1 LKPQQQ
7 AERQKVVVLRSQSS
21 VQVAPEVINRDFLM
35 QLRRAVLQ
43 QLAVIEKQL
52 GLTRRCGKC
61 GHDVLT

>member
-1 LKPQQQ
+1 VS
-7 AERQKVVVLRSQSS
+7 R
-21 VQVAPEVINRDFLM
+21 EVINRDFLM